1 MVAAIAALVIG
12 QKVMAEGLD
21 GKKIQILPAP
31 GSKGVVTFFVLAGCP
46 NAQAYAPEMNRIA
59 KKYGP
64 EGWKFYLA
72 YAESLYSIKVLQ
84 KNSKEFGYI
93 FPSILGQGEIRSR
106 SHATISPE
114 VAVFAP
120 SGTLLYNGRIDD
132 RFYALGKSRL
142 EPQVRDLR
150 LTLDAIDAGKPAPR
164 AHTEAV
170 GCILPID

>member
-1 MVAAIAALVIG
+1 
-12 QKVMAEGLD
+12 
-21 GKKIQILPAP
+21 
-31 GSKGVVTFFVLAGCP
+31 GVVAFFVLAGCP

-64 EGWKFYLA
+64 KGWRFYLA
-72 YAESLYSIKVLQ
+72 YADSFYSIDALRK
-84 KNSKEFGYI
+84 SSEDFGYV
-93 FPSILGQGEIRSR
+93 FPSILGQGEILTRAQ
-106 SHATISPE
+106 ATISPE
-114 VAVFAP
+114 AAVFSS
-120 SGTLLYNGRIDD
+120 SGVLLYNGRIDD

-170 GCILPID
+170 GCILPKD